1 MLLCVESDN
10 DRWKWNADFL
20 SGVVLLGKIDRK
32 CIAVDCGYLHLIDGN
47 DGIGTGEIA
56 VDAVPP
62 IAGVLL
68 CCWRTWIDGV
78 VARLAILSPS
88 AWRVVFPEKIMAN
101 ARLNHEWIVDYV
113 ERLHDAILGEPRFGM
128 RPIGLAWLA

>member
-1 MLLCVESDN
+1 MLLGVESDN
-10 DRWKWNADFL
+10 DRWEWNADFL

-32 CIAVDCGYLHLIDGN
+32 CIAVDRRNFHLIDGN
-47 DGIGTGEIA
+47 DGIRSSEITI
-56 VDAVPP
+56 DAVPP

-68 CCWRTWIDGV
+68 CCWWTWVDGV
-78 VARLAILSPS
+78 VARLAILRPS
-88 AWRVVFPEKIMAN
+88 AWCVVFPEKIMAN

>member
-1 MLLCVESDN
+1 MLLGIESDN
-10 DRWKWNADFL
+10 DRWKWNANFL
-20 SGVVLLGKIDRK
+20 GGVVLLGKINGKGVTVDRRHF
-32 CIAVDCGYLHLIDGN
+32 HLIDGN
-47 DGIGTGEIA
+47 DGIGSSEIT

-68 CCWRTWIDGV
+68 CCWWTRINGV
-78 VARLAILSPS
+78 VARLAILRPS
-88 AWRVVFPEKIMAN
+88 AWCVVFPEKIMAN